1 MNICLEAKS
10 VDVNC
15 EIGFKLLACSL
26 DQENDIKFLLASSK
40 TLTNYNKIS
49 AIRIKLLF
57 RLSFA
62 LIG

>member
-10 VDVNC
+10 VHVNC

-26 DQENDIKFLLASSK
+26 DQENDIKFLLASLK
-40 TLTNYNKIS
+40 TLTNSKKIS
-49 AIRIKLLF
+49 AICIKFLF
-57 RLSFA
+57 SLSFA